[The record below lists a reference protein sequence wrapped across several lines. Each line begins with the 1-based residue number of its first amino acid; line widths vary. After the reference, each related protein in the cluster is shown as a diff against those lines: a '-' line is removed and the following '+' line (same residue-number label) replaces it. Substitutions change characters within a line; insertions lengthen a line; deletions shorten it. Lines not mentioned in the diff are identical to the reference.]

1 MPNKKEKLSL
11 EKLKQLEELQ
21 KMMIKQTGNKVSPG
35 KSPKGMPAGL
45 PGMAK
50 KPSIFTPKGLLIS
63 ILQGMQNSVKF
74 IDYFIDF
81 IAKKDSEKTN
91 DVVKTARSPI
101 MFGTF
106 VTVFFVFFG
115 VIR

>member
-11 EKLKQLEELQ
+11 EKLKQIEELQ
-21 KMMIKQTGNKVSPG
+21 KMMIKQTGNKNTIG
-35 KSPKGMPAGL
+35 KQPQAMPAGL

-63 ILQGMQNSVKF
+63 ILQGMQSSVKF

-81 IAKKDSEKTN
+81 VAKTILSIST
-91 DVVKTARSPI
+91 
-101 MFGTF
+101 TF
-106 VTVFFVFFG
+106 SKSCSLALSNAFTSATQSDG
-115 VIR
+115 PNC

>member
-1 MPNKKEKLSL
+1 MSNKKEKLSL

-21 KMMIKQTGNKVSPG
+21 KMMVNQSGSKIGQG
-35 KSPKGMPAGL
+35 KSPKGMPLGL

-50 KPSIFTPKGLLIS
+50 KPSIFTPKGFLIA

-81 IAKKDSEKTN
+81 IIRKDSAKTN
-91 DVVKTARSPI
+91 DVVKASRAPI

-106 VTVFFVFFG
+106 VV
-115 VIR
+115 